1 MITNKTNI
9 MKKVPVELTNL
20 LDEAAKRYSES
31 KATTNAGV
39 VLRFLAKFVS
49 TETIIKLFA
58 HKLVK

>member
-1 MITNKTNI
+1 MITNKTNT

-20 LDEAAKRYSES
+20 LDEAARRYSES
-31 KATTNAGV
+31 KATTNAGS

-49 TETIIKLFA
+49 TETIVKLFA